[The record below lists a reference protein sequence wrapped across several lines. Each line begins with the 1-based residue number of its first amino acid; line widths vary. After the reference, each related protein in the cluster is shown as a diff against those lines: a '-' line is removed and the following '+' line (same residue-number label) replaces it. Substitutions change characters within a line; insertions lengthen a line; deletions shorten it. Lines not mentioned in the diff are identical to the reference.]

1 MMKWTHSPRFFGALA
16 LFVGMG
22 VASVQ
27 LNAQQSTPQAPDQT
41 SPSQQAPSQQ
51 TPDQQTPTQQTP
63 NDPNAQPSQ
72 PSQPSQAPGQ
82 AASDTQSQSS
92 ASGQVFAGTIV
103 KTGDKYVL
111 QSSTGTAYDVDRQ
124 DLLAKYEG
132 KQVRINGTL
141 DPDGKTIHVK

>member
-1 MMKWTHSPRFFGALA
+1 MMKWTHSPRFLGALA
-16 LFVGMG
+16 LFVGLG
-22 VASVQ
+22 LASVQ
-27 LNAQQSTPQAPDQT
+27 LNAQQDTSQAPDQA
-41 SPSQQAPSQQ
+41 SPSQQAPN
-51 TPDQQTPTQQTP
+51 QQTPTQQAP
-63 NDPNAQPSQ
+63 NDPNAQQPSQ
-72 PSQPSQAPGQ
+72 PSQPPAQSAPD
-82 AASDTQSQSS
+82 AQSQSS

-111 QSSTGTAYDVDRQ
+111 QSSTGTAYEVDRQ

>member
-1 MMKWTHSPRFFGALA
+1 MMKWTQSPRFLGALA

-22 VASVQ
+22 LAGVQ
-27 LNAQQSTPQAPDQT
+27 LNAQQDTPQAPDQA

-51 TPDQQTPTQQTP
+51 TPDQQTPAQQTP
-63 NDPNAQPSQ
+63 SDPNAQQPSQ
-72 PSQPSQAPGQ
+72 PSQPPAQSTPD
-82 AASDTQSQSS
+82 AASQSS

>member
-1 MMKWTHSPRFFGALA
+1 MMKWTHSPRFLGALA

-22 VASVQ
+22 LATVQ
-27 LNAQQSTPQAPDQT
+27 LNAQQDTPQAPDQS

-63 NDPNAQPSQ
+63 SDPNAQQPSQ
-72 PSQPSQAPGQ
+72 PSQP
-82 AASDTQSQSS
+82 AAQSTPDAASQSS